1 MHVRNSFENKISW
14 KLTLFF
20 LSNPV
25 PVNGQNYQK
34 QKGPWTS
41 DQSLFRLQNKFRIIP
56 LVVMYCMT
64 KFDDVIKRF
73 LSYSKNHIC
82 KFMQAMTSWHHKL
95 FHFHWSFWIYKVW
108 KGKEKIQKIGY
119 LENEKRFSCKIKKLF
134 FIVFEGLS
142 FGEKIK
148 IW

>member
-1 MHVRNSFENKISW
+1 MHQKLVPYPFLVLANNPKQSLHVRNSFENEISW
-14 KLTLFF
+14 KLTLLF

-64 KFDDVIKRF
+64 KFDDVIKWF

-95 FHFHWSFWIYKVW
+95 FHFHWSFWIYKMW
-108 KGKEKIQKIGY
+108 KGKEKNTKNRIPRERKEIF
-119 LENEKRFSCKIKKLF
+119 L
-134 FIVFEGLS
+134 
-142 FGEKIK
+142 
-148 IW
+148 